1 MRPKRSLPRIDR
13 EETIEVH
20 EDENAHLW
28 AVSYADFLMA
38 LLSFFI
44 LFYSVDEQKRDSL
57 ILNISQQLAESTGAT
72 AAGAGAG
79 AGKGPGSGAGLGA
92 GQGSGT
98 AGSAEFASVDPEEI
112 AKARHVPRTLLQA
125 LESMDVKIDQEQ
137 EFLVVNFPDNMFS
150 KGKYSIQKRNMA
162 LLAKFFEVAKPYN
175 GSFNFYF
182 EGHTDNS
189 PLRRHKTR
197 VLSDNYVLSS
207 MRGFAALKEAK
218 KAGFEPKYLFV
229 QANSSNTRNSRSLSI
244 RLERRKETL

>member
-44 LFYSVDEQKRDSL
+44 LFYSVDEQKRDTL

-72 AAGAGAG
+72 TSGGKGNGAGAGAG
-79 AGKGPGSGAGLGA
+79 AGF
-92 GQGSGT
+92 
-98 AGSAEFASVDPEEI
+98 AELASEE
-112 AKARHVPRTLLQA
+112 ADVNARHVPKTLIEA
-125 LESMDVKIDQEQ
+125 LEGMDVKVNQEQ
-137 EFLVVNFPDNMFS
+137 EYMVVNFPDNMFS
-150 KGKYSIQKRNMA
+150 KGKYSIPKKNLD
-162 LLAKFFEVAKPYN
+162 LLQKFFDVAKPYD

-182 EGHTDNS
+182 EGHTDAS
-189 PLRRHKTR
+189 PLRRHRTK

-229 QANSSNTRNSRSLSI
+229 QADSSNTRNSRSLSI
-244 RLERRKETL
+244 RLERRKEHL